1 MGIKKNSVRK
11 VPSSSM
17 RLSVKVAEVSLRKGL
32 YMKARVMVVNDDQAI
47 LDLYRLLLE
56 GEGYETHLSMI
67 AIEDVRKIKEL
78 APDCIILDLKLG
90 FGRNGM
96 TLLQQLKMYRPTAD
110 IPVILCTAAVKMVRE
125 QEDILKQKGIPVVY
139 KPFDVDELLEVVQKA
154 LAAGKQMAA
163 IPAD

>member
-1 MGIKKNSVRK
+1 MT
-11 VPSSSM
+11 
-17 RLSVKVAEVSLRKGL
+17 
-32 YMKARVMVVNDDQAI
+32 ARVMVINDDQAI

-67 AIEDVRKIKEL
+67 AMEDVRQIKEL

-90 FGRNGM
+90 FGRNGL

-110 IPVILCTAAVKMVRE
+110 IPVILCTAAIKMVRE
-125 QEDILKQKGIPVVY
+125 QEEIFKQKGIPVVY
-139 KPFDVDELLEVVQKA
+139 KPFDVDELLEVVQSSI
-154 LAAGKQMAA
+154 LAGKQMSA